1 MKNDT
6 FIRRFLP
13 ELLPKLLPA
22 LMPVL
27 LVAATFSPVPAL
39 AEDEIVLDKA
49 PARTDPA
56 ELQAGAR
63 TFVNYCLTCHGA
75 SAMRY
80 NRLHD
85 IGLTDAQIKDNLMF
99 PTEKVGDTMKVA
111 LSSADGKKFFGTA
124 PPDLSV
130 IARSRG
136 PDWLYTYLRSF
147 YRDPAR
153 PTGWNNTVFPN
164 VGMPHVLYEFQGERV
179 VKPAAPAAAG
189 GEAKEGEH
197 AGEHE
202 SEAPKMQFEIAKP
215 GKLSTVDYDIMV
227 ADLVGYLV
235 YMGEPAAE
243 QRKHLGYFVLF
254 ALFLLIALTYAL
266 KSEFWKDVH

>member
-1 MKNDT
+1 MKKTT
-6 FIRRFLP
+6 FIRRAMLA
-13 ELLPKLLPA
+13 LLLA
-22 LMPVL
+22 PVL
-27 LVAATFSPVPAL
+27 AFAQ
-39 AEDEIVLDKA
+39 EEIQLDKA
-49 PARTDPA
+49 PVRNDPV
-56 ELQAGAR
+56 ELQNGAH

-99 PTEKVGDTMKVA
+99 PTDKVGDTMKVA

-136 PDWLYTYLRSF
+136 PDWLYSYLRSF

-153 PTGWNNTVFPN
+153 PSGWNNTVFPN

-179 VKPAAPAAAG
+179 VKAAAPAAAG

-197 AGEHE
+197 EA
-202 SEAPKMQFEIAKP
+202 EAPKMQFEMAKA
-215 GKLSTVDYDIMV
+215 GKLSTIEYDTMV
-227 ADLVGYLV
+227 ADLVGFLV
-235 YMGEPAAE
+235 YVGEPAAE
-243 QRKHLGYFVLF
+243 ERKHLGYYVLF
-254 ALFLLIALTYAL
+254 ALFLLIVLTYAL
-266 KSEFWKDVH
+266 KREFWKDVH